1 MGDDSLI
8 EVGVYVE
15 SFNDITE
22 QDIPCGPILQAD
34 GLEVHIKKHHPDM
47 LDSISIIPQIIKKP
61 DYIGHN
67 PKEPHSIELVK
78 KISKNLMVCVK
89 LDCEKNYLYV
99 ASLYSITD
107 GKLENRVKSGRLK
120 PYK

>member
-1 MGDDSLI
+1 MGEDSLI
-8 EVGVYVE
+8 EVGIYVE
-15 SFNDITE
+15 NFNEITAQE
-22 QDIPCGPILQAD
+22 IPCGPILQAA

-47 LDSISIIPQIIKKP
+47 LNSISMIPQIIKTP

-67 PKEPHSIELVK
+67 PKEPFSIELVK
-78 KISKNLMVCVK
+78 KVSQNLMVCVK
-89 LDCEKNYLYV
+89 LDCEKKYLYV

-107 GKLENRVKSGRLK
+107 GKLENRLKSGRLK

>member
-1 MGDDSLI
+1 MGDDSLV
-8 EVGVYVE
+8 EVGIYIE
-15 SFNDITE
+15 SFNKITAQE
-22 QDIPCGPILQAD
+22 IPCGPILQAA
-34 GLEVHIKKHHPDM
+34 GLEVHIKKHHPDIV
-47 LDSISIIPQIIKKP
+47 DFISLIPQIIKTP

-67 PKEPHSIELVK
+67 PKEPFSIELVK
-78 KISKNLMVCVK
+78 KVSQNLMVCVK
-89 LDCEKNYLYV
+89 LDREKDYLYV